1 MVPACPQ
8 CGLPLVSRATA
19 GLVVSV
25 IAGAIVLIT
34 ALLVLLFYPTF
45 LSILAALGLGLLLSI
60 ALVYGLVIVM
70 VGFVS
75 GILMMVGGA
84 LIYLPG
90 KERAGAALVLLFSIV
105 SLVVLGGLIVGITL
119 GIVGAG
125 LGFAKK

>member
-1 MVPACPQ
+1 
-8 CGLPLVSRATA
+8 
-19 GLVVSV
+19 LVVSV